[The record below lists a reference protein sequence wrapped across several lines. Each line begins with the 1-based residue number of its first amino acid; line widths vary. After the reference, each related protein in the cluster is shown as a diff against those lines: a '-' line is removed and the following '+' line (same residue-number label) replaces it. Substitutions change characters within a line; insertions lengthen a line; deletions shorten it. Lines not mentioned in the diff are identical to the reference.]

1 MSGLGKG
8 HVGRKA
14 MLALLLL
21 QLTVAAFA
29 VAQDRIRDLFPSQPT
44 GYLTDVAG
52 IVDAVSARAIADK
65 AQRLRDAT
73 GAEIAVVTL
82 PGIGEY
88 EPSDVALE
96 IGRAWGVGARAD
108 VGDERRNAGLVI
120 LLVPR
125 REGQRGRL
133 FISTG
138 RGVEGFVTDAVAGRV
153 RDLMTPQLAAGD
165 YGPGLRTGV
174 DALAGI
180 VARGLGVTDTT
191 LTGGDRAIYQSSRT
205 PKIPPLLIVAAVI
218 IAVVVISNIVSRGG
232 PPGYGPRRR
241 GRRRR
246 GSDIFFGGP
255 GWGGGF
261 GGSGGGFGGMFGGGG
276 GGGGF
281 GGFGGGGGFS
291 GGGAGGDF

>member
-8 HVGRKA
+8 YVGRKA

-21 QLTVAAFA
+21 QLTVGAPG
-29 VAQDRIRDLFPSQPT
+29 VAQDRIRDLFPAQPA
-44 GYLTDVAG
+44 GYLTDRAG
-52 IVDAVSARAIADK
+52 IVDAASARAIADK

-82 PGIGEY
+82 PTIGEY

-96 IGRAWGVGARAD
+96 IGRAWGVGARVD

-125 REGQRGRL
+125 REGQRGRI

-138 RGVEGFVTDAVAGRV
+138 RGVEGIVTDAIAGRV
-153 RDLMTPQLAAGD
+153 RDLMTPQLAEGE
-165 YGPGLRTGV
+165 YGAGLRTGV
-174 DALAGI
+174 DALAGTI
-180 VARGLGVTDTT
+180 ARGFGVTDTA
-191 LTGGDRAIYQSSRT
+191 LTGGDRAIYRSSRP
-205 PKIPPLLIVAAVI
+205 PKIPPMLVVAIVI
-218 IAVVVISNIVSRGG
+218 IAVVIISNMASRGG

-246 GSDIFFGGP
+246 GPDIFWGGP

-261 GGSGGGFGGMFGGGG
+261 GGSGGFGGMFGGGG

>member
-21 QLTVAAFA
+21 QLTVAAPA
-29 VAQDRIRDLFPSQPT
+29 IAQDRIRDLFPTQPT
-44 GYLTDVAG
+44 GYLNDIAG
-52 IVDAVSARAIADK
+52 VIDAASARAIADK
-65 AQRLRDAT
+65 IQRLRDAT

-82 PGIGEY
+82 PTIGDY
-88 EPSDVALE
+88 APSDVALE
-96 IGRAWGVGARAD
+96 IGRAWGVGAKTE
-108 VGDERRNAGLVI
+108 VGDARKNAGVVV
-120 LLVPR
+120 LLVPKTG
-125 REGQRGRL
+125 GQRGRL
-133 FISTG
+133 FIATG
-138 RGVEGFVTDAVAGRV
+138 RGVEGFVTDAIAGRV
-153 RDLMTPQLAAGD
+153 RDLMTPQLAEAEYGAG
-165 YGPGLRTGV
+165 LKTGV
-174 DALAGI
+174 DALASI
-180 VARGLGVTDTT
+180 IARGMGVTDTM
-191 LTGGDRAIYQSSRT
+191 LIGGDRAIYRGSRA
-205 PKIPPLLIVAAVI
+205 PKIPASLIFWVIVIAVI
-218 IAVVVISNIVSRGG
+218 VISNIARRG
-232 PPGYGPRRR
+232 PPGYGPGRR

-246 GSDIFFGGP
+246 GPNIFWGP

>member
-1 MSGLGKG
+1 
-8 HVGRKA
+8 

-21 QLTVAAFA
+21 QLTVAAVA
-29 VAQDRIRDLFPSQPT
+29 VAQDRIRELFPSQPT

-52 IVDAVSARAIADK
+52 IVDAASARAIADK
-65 AQRLRDAT
+65 AERLRNAT

-82 PGIGEY
+82 PTLGDY

-125 REGQRGRL
+125 GENRRGRL
-133 FISTG
+133 FIATG
-138 RGVEGFVTDAVAGRV
+138 RGVEGMVTDAIAGRV
-153 RDLMTPQLAAGD
+153 RDLMTPQLAAGE
-165 YGPGLRTGV
+165 YGAGLRTGV
-174 DALAGI
+174 DALASI
-180 VARGLGVTDTT
+180 IARGFNVTDTS
-191 LTGGDRAIYQSSRT
+191 LTGGDRAIFRT
-205 PKIPPLLIVAAVI
+205 SPAPKIPPLLIVAIII
-218 IAVVVISNIVSRGG
+218 IAVIVISNMASRGG

-246 GSDIFFGGP
+246 GPDIFWGP

-276 GGGGF
+276 GGGF

>member
-1 MSGLGKG
+1 
-8 HVGRKA
+8 

-21 QLTVAAFA
+21 QLTVAALA
-29 VAQDRIRDLFPSQPT
+29 IAQDRIRDLFPSQPT
-44 GYLTDVAG
+44 GYLNDVAG
-52 IVDAVSARAIADK
+52 VVDAASARAIADK
-65 AQRLRDAT
+65 IQRLRNAT

-82 PGIGEY
+82 PTIGEY
-88 EPSDVALE
+88 APSDVALE
-96 IGRAWGVGARAD
+96 IGRAWGVGAKAD
-108 VGDERRNAGLVI
+108 VGDARRNAGIVI

-133 FISTG
+133 FIATG
-138 RGVEGFVTDAVAGRV
+138 RGVEGFVTDAIAGRV
-153 RDLMTPQLAAGD
+153 RDLMTPQLAEGE
-165 YGPGLRTGV
+165 YGSGLKTGV

-180 VARGLGVTDTT
+180 IARGFGVTDTA
-191 LTGGDRAIYQSSRT
+191 LTGGDRAIYRGSRA
-205 PKIPPLLIVAAVI
+205 PRIPPALVFAIII
-218 IAVVVISNIVSRGG
+218 IAVVVISNIASRGG

-241 GRRRR
+241 GRGRRR
-246 GSDIFFGGP
+246 PDIFWGP

>member
-1 MSGLGKG
+1 MSGLRLG

-14 MLALLLL
+14 TLPLLLL
-21 QLTVAAFA
+21 QLA
-29 VAQDRIRDLFPSQPT
+29 VAPIATAQDQLRGLFPEKPA

-52 IVDAVSARAIADK
+52 VVDAASARAIADK
-65 AQRLRDAT
+65 AERLRNAT

-82 PGIGEY
+82 PTIGEY
-88 EPSDVALE
+88 EPSDVALA
-96 IGRAWGVGARAD
+96 IGRAWGVGGATV
-108 VGDERRNAGLVI
+108 VGDERRNAGIVI

-125 REGQRGRL
+125 GQNTNGRL
-133 FISTG
+133 FIATG
-138 RGVEGFVTDAVAGRV
+138 RGVEGMVTDAIAGRV
-153 RDLMTPQLAAGD
+153 RDLMRPQLSAGD

-174 DALAGI
+174 DALASI
-180 VARGLGVTDTT
+180 VARGFGITDTA
-191 LTGGDRAIYQSSRT
+191 LTGGDRAIYGDRDQA
-205 PKIPPLLIVAAVI
+205 PKIPPLLIVAIVI
-218 IAVVVISNIVSRGG
+218 IAVVMISNASRRG
-232 PPGYGPRRR
+232 PPGIGRR
-241 GRRRR
+241 GRRGR

-276 GGGGF
+276 GGGF

>member
-1 MSGLGKG
+1 MSGLGEG

-21 QLTVAAFA
+21 QLTVAAPA
-29 VAQDRIRDLFPSQPT
+29 VAQDRIRDLFPTQPT
-44 GYLTDVAG
+44 GYLNDIAG
-52 IVDAVSARAIADK
+52 VVDAASARSIADK
-65 AQRLRDAT
+65 IQRLRDAT

-82 PGIGEY
+82 PTIGDY
-88 EPSDVALE
+88 APSDVALE
-96 IGRAWGVGARAD
+96 IGRAWGVGAKTD
-108 VGDERRNAGLVI
+108 VGDARKNAGVVV
-120 LLVPR
+120 LLVPKTG
-125 REGQRGRL
+125 GQRGRL
-133 FISTG
+133 YIATG
-138 RGVEGFVTDAVAGRV
+138 RGVEGFVTDAIAGRV
-153 RDLMTPQLAAGD
+153 RDLMTPQLAGGE
-165 YGPGLRTGV
+165 YGPGLRIGV

-180 VARGLGVTDTT
+180 IARGFGVTDTM
-191 LTGGDRAIYQSSRT
+191 LTGGDRAIYRDSRA
-205 PKIPPLLIVAAVI
+205 PKIPRSLIFAIII
-218 IAVVVISNIVSRGG
+218 IAIVVISNISSRGG
-232 PPGYGPRRR
+232 PPGYGPGRR

-246 GSDIFFGGP
+246 GPNIFWGP

>member
-1 MSGLGKG
+1 
-8 HVGRKA
+8 

-21 QLTVAAFA
+21 QLTVAALA
-29 VAQDRIRDLFPSQPT
+29 IAQDRIRDLFPGQPT
-44 GYLTDVAG
+44 GYLNDIAG
-52 IVDAVSARAIADK
+52 VVDAASARAIADK
-65 AQRLRDAT
+65 IQRLRDAT

-82 PGIGEY
+82 PTIGDY
-88 EPSDVALE
+88 APSDVALE
-96 IGRAWGVGARAD
+96 IGRAWGVGAKAD
-108 VGDERRNAGLVI
+108 VGDERKNAGLVI
-120 LLVPR
+120 LLVPKTG
-125 REGQRGRL
+125 GQRGRL
-133 FISTG
+133 FIATG
-138 RGVEGFVTDAVAGRV
+138 RGVEGFVTDAIAGRV
-153 RDLMTPQLAAGD
+153 RDLMTPQLAQGG

-180 VARGLGVTDTT
+180 IARGFGVTDTI
-191 LTGGDRAIYQSSRT
+191 LTGGDRAIYRDSRA
-205 PKIPPLLIVAAVI
+205 PKIPAGLIFAIIIIVVI
-218 IAVVVISNIVSRGG
+218 VISNISSGGG
-232 PPGYGPRRR
+232 PG

-246 GSDIFFGGP
+246 RRGPNIFWGP